1 MSDDGAE
8 RIHAP
13 PWIRRSRPEPRPAML
28 CCVGASIRFGLR
40 GRMVASFALGAL
52 VAAAALGLV
61 TYAST
66 RNYLEN
72 QRMDV
77 ALRQAFNNAQLV
89 RTVLAADRSN
99 AASLVTNVRSEP
111 GGYAVLHVEDD
122 GSDQSSFF
130 AQEPLRFT
138 QSNLPPDLLTAVIAG
153 RTGTERFDFNGE
165 PYQAVGVAVPS
176 TGIQYFEV
184 FPLAQVDRTMA
195 LVGTT
200 LVLGAIGSA
209 VLAGLLGLALS
220 RSVLRPLS
228 RVTAAARRIASG
240 GLDTRLA
247 SEDDRE
253 LAQLVAS
260 FNGMADAV
268 QERIERE
275 QRFSSDVSHELRSP
289 VTALSAAIQ
298 SISGRISEL
307 PPRTAQAMAIIEQ
320 QVVRLDRTVRDLL
333 ELSRLDEGAAETV
346 MELIDVREL
355 VSRVMARH
363 GFWDVPLRTMD
374 APEQLFAA
382 GDRRRIE
389 RVLVN
394 LLENARDHGGGAT
407 SVMVR
412 RSGSHVEVMVADD
425 GPGIAVSER
434 SAIFQRF
441 ARGTASRSGTGSG
454 LGLAIV
460 LEHTRAM
467 GGGVRV
473 EESPDG
479 GARFVVSLPVTDVV
493 HHINDGAPE
502 TNQ

>member
-1 MSDDGAE
+1 
-8 RIHAP
+8 
-13 PWIRRSRPEPRPAML
+13 
-28 CCVGASIRFGLR
+28 
-40 GRMVASFALGAL
+40 
-52 VAAAALGLV
+52 
-61 TYAST
+61 
-66 RNYLEN
+66 
-72 QRMDV
+72 
-77 ALRQAFNNAQLV
+77 
-89 RTVLAADRSN
+89 
-99 AASLVTNVRSEP
+99 
-111 GGYAVLHVEDD
+111 
-122 GSDQSSFF
+122 
-130 AQEPLRFT
+130 
-138 QSNLPPDLLTAVIAG
+138 
-153 RTGTERFDFNGE
+153 
-165 PYQAVGVAVPS
+165 
-176 TGIQYFEV
+176 
-184 FPLAQVDRTMA
+184 
-195 LVGTT
+195 
-200 LVLGAIGSA
+200 
-209 VLAGLLGLALS
+209 
-220 RSVLRPLS
+220 
-228 RVTAAARRIASG
+228 
-240 GLDTRLA
+240 
-247 SEDDRE
+247 
-253 LAQLVAS
+253 
-260 FNGMADAV
+260 MADAV

>member
-1 MSDDGAE
+1 
-8 RIHAP
+8 
-13 PWIRRSRPEPRPAML
+13 ML
-28 CCVGASIRFGLR
+28 ECVATPIRFGLR

-72 QRMDV
+72 QRMEV
-77 ALRQAFNNAQLV
+77 AVRQAFNNAQLV
-89 RTVLAADRSN
+89 RTVLSADRSN

-111 GGYAVLHVEDD
+111 GGYAILHVEDD
-122 GSDQSSFF
+122 GSNQSSFF

-138 QSNLPPDLLTAVIAG
+138 QSNLPPDLLAAVLAG
-153 RTGTERFDFNGE
+153 RTGSERFDFDGE

-176 TGIQYFEV
+176 AGIQYFEV
-184 FPLAQVDRTMA
+184 FPMSQVDRTMA

-228 RVTAAARRIASG
+228 RVAGAARRIASG

-268 QERIERE
+268 QARIERE

-289 VTALSAAIQ
+289 VTALSAAVQ
-298 SISGRISEL
+298 SISGRAAEL
-307 PPRTAQAMAIIEQ
+307 PPRTAQAVGIIEQ

-333 ELSRLDEGAAETV
+333 ELSRLDAGATETV
-346 MELIDVREL
+346 MEPIDVREL
-355 VSRVMARH
+355 AARVMARH
-363 GFWDVPLRTMD
+363 GFGGVPLR
-374 APEQLFAA
+374 APDGAA
-382 GDRRRIE
+382 PVRASGDRRRIE

-407 SVMVR
+407 SVSVGR
-412 RSGSHVEVMVADD
+412 RDRHVQLAVADG

-434 SAIFQRF
+434 AAIFQRF

-460 LEHTRAM
+460 QEHARAM

-473 EESPDG
+473 EDAPSG
-479 GARFVVSLPVTDVV
+479 GAQFVVTLLAAADDTDADA
-493 HHINDGAPE
+493 DGPTE
-502 TNQ
+502 PQP

>member
-1 MSDDGAE
+1 
-8 RIHAP
+8 
-13 PWIRRSRPEPRPAML
+13 ML
-28 CCVGASIRFGLR
+28 WRVGMSIRFGLR

-66 RNYLEN
+66 RNYLED
-72 QRMDV
+72 QRMGV

-89 RTVLAADRSN
+89 RTVLSADRSN
-99 AASLVTNVRSEP
+99 VASLVSNVRSEQ

-122 GSDQSSFF
+122 GSNQPSFF

-138 QSNLPPDLLTAVIAG
+138 QSNLPAELLTQVLAG
-153 RTGTERFDFNGE
+153 RTGTERFEFDGE

-176 TGIQYFEV
+176 AGIQYFEV
-184 FPLAQVDRTMA
+184 FPMSQVERTMA
-195 LVGTT
+195 LVGST
-200 LVLGAIGSA
+200 LVLGAVGSA

-228 RVTAAARRIASG
+228 RVAGAARRIASG

-253 LAQLVAS
+253 LAQLVES

-268 QERIERE
+268 QARIERE

-289 VTALSAAIQ
+289 VTALSAAVQ
-298 SISGRISEL
+298 SISGRSGDL
-307 PPRTAQAMAIIEQ
+307 PPRTAQAVEIIEQ

-333 ELSRLDEGAAETV
+333 ELSRLDAGATETV
-346 MELIDVREL
+346 MEPLEILEL
-355 VSRVMARH
+355 ASRVMARH
-363 GFWDVPLRTMD
+363 GFSDVPLRSPGG
-374 APEQLFAA
+374 AEQVRAM

-394 LLENARDHGGGAT
+394 LLENARDHGGGPT
-407 SVMVR
+407 SVTVR
-412 RSGSHVEVMVADD
+412 RNGRHVELVVADA

-460 LEHTRAM
+460 LEHARAM
-467 GGGVRV
+467 GGGVRA
-473 EESPDG
+473 EESPEG
-479 GARFVVSLPVTDVV
+479 GAQFTVTLLHADDRECAA
-493 HHINDGAPE
+493 DGPQE
-502 TNQ
+502 PPS

>member
-1 MSDDGAE
+1 
-8 RIHAP
+8 
-13 PWIRRSRPEPRPAML
+13 
-28 CCVGASIRFGLR
+28 
-40 GRMVASFALGAL
+40 MVASFALGAL

-66 RNYLEN
+66 RNYLED
-72 QRMDV
+72 QRMEV

-89 RTVLAADRSN
+89 RTVLSADRSN
-99 AASLVTNVRSEP
+99 VASLVSNVRSEQ

-122 GSDQSSFF
+122 GSNQPSFF

-138 QSNLPPDLLTAVIAG
+138 QSNLPAELLTQVLAG
-153 RTGTERFDFNGE
+153 RTGTERFEFDGE

-176 TGIQYFEV
+176 AGIQYFEV
-184 FPLAQVDRTMA
+184 FPMSQVDRTMA

-200 LVLGAIGSA
+200 LVLGAVGSA

-228 RVTAAARRIASG
+228 RVAGAARRIASG

-253 LAQLVAS
+253 LAQLVES

-268 QERIERE
+268 QARIERE

-289 VTALSAAIQ
+289 VTALSAAVQ
-298 SISGRISEL
+298 SISGKSGDL
-307 PPRTAQAMAIIEQ
+307 PPRTAQAVEIIEQ

-333 ELSRLDEGAAETV
+333 ELSRLDAGATETV
-346 MELIDVREL
+346 MEPIEVREL
-355 VSRVMARH
+355 ASRVMARH
-363 GFWDVPLRTMD
+363 GFGDVPLRATGGAERVRAM
-374 APEQLFAA
+374 

-394 LLENARDHGGGAT
+394 LLENARDHGGGAR
-407 SVMVR
+407 SVTVR
-412 RSGSHVEVMVADD
+412 RSGRHVELVVADA

-441 ARGTASRSGTGSG
+441 ARGAASRSGTGSG

-460 LEHTRAM
+460 LEHARAM
-467 GGGVRV
+467 GGGVRA
-473 EESPDG
+473 EESPEG
-479 GARFVVSLPVTDVV
+479 GAQFTVTLLHADD
-493 HHINDGAPE
+493 HACATDGSQEPPS
-502 TNQ
+502 